1 VAPAAAVYC
10 GVYPVRPWADS
21 ALEDRAG
28 LGQSGPMRWQR
39 SGKARHEL
47 PSEKGFLFVA
57 GEDAGLAK
65 SGEDTGQAKREV
77 FLKFR
82 ETVSGDMRW
91 ADSRKHVFR
100 RRASYVRV
108 ATLLLTAGA
117 TVVLGIEA
125 IPSRAAIALPLVA
138 LVTVLAGLDSF
149 YNWRSRWV
157 LMEEAQYRF
166 NRLRDEID
174 YYIIATSPEDLKTQQ
189 LKEFFLEQQ
198 ATWADVSKRWI
209 EFRKLD
215 QSPQGDQATPSIIAS

>member
-1 VAPAAAVYC
+1 
-10 GVYPVRPWADS
+10 
-21 ALEDRAG
+21 
-28 LGQSGPMRWQR
+28 MRRLR
-39 SGKARHEL
+39 SGKTRDEL

-65 SGEDTGQAKREV
+65 TGEDTSLVKREI

-82 ETVSGDMRW
+82 ETVSGDMEW
-91 ADSRKHVFR
+91 ADSRKHAFR

-108 ATLLLTAGA
+108 ATLLLTAAA

-125 IPSRAAIALPLVA
+125 IPSRAAIALPMVA
-138 LVTVLAGLDSF
+138 LVAVFSGLDSF

-157 LMEEAQYRF
+157 LMEEAQYRL

-174 YYIIATSPEDLKTQQ
+174 YYIITTSPDDLKTEQ
-189 LKEFFLEQQ
+189 LKEFFLDQQ

-215 QSPQGDQATPSIIAS
+215 QSPHSDQATPNIVTR

>member
-1 VAPAAAVYC
+1 
-10 GVYPVRPWADS
+10 
-21 ALEDRAG
+21 
-28 LGQSGPMRWQR
+28 MRWLG

-57 GEDAGLAK
+57 GEDAVLAK
-65 SGEDTGQAKREV
+65 PGEDTGQAKREI

-82 ETVSGDMRW
+82 ETVSGDMMW

-108 ATLLLTAGA
+108 ATLLLTATA

-125 IPSRAAIALPLVA
+125 IPSRAAVALPLVA

-157 LMEEAQYRF
+157 LMEEAHYRF

-174 YYIIATSPEDLKTQQ
+174 YYIIATSPDDSKTEQ
-189 LKEFFLEQQ
+189 LKEFFIEEQ

>member
-1 VAPAAAVYC
+1 
-10 GVYPVRPWADS
+10 
-21 ALEDRAG
+21 
-28 LGQSGPMRWQR
+28 
-39 SGKARHEL
+39 
-47 PSEKGFLFVA
+47 LFVA

-108 ATLLLTAGA
+108 ATLLLTAAA

-174 YYIIATSPEDLKTQQ
+174 YYIIAASPEDLKTEQ